1 MKTIDVKTK
10 TYTDSWKMMMKIL
23 DLKLVIMWEYQKYKN
38 IFAKRCTPNWLEKVF
53 IIKEVKNTVPW
64 TYLISDHNG
73 QGIFEAFYEKEMQTT
88 NQTEFRIEKVI
99 KKDTKL
105 YVIDIYLY
113 IIYIYVYLY
122 IYMCVC
128 VILIYY
134 IYYIYVKDES
144 IFPRPYQCS
153 GGNVNV

>member
-1 MKTIDVKTK
+1 
-10 TYTDSWKMMMKIL
+10 
-23 DLKLVIMWEYQKYKN
+23 
-38 IFAKRCTPNWLEKVF
+38 
-53 IIKEVKNTVPW
+53 
-64 TYLISDHNG
+64 
-73 QGIFEAFYEKEMQTT
+73 MQTT

>member
-10 TYTDSWKMMMKIL
+10 TYTDSWKMTMKIL

-38 IFAKRCTPNWLEKVF
+38 IFAKGCTPNWLEKVF
-53 IIKEVKNTVPW
+53 VIKEVKNTVPW

-73 QGIFEAFYEKEMQTT
+73 QGIFEAFYEKEMQIT
-88 NQTEFRIEKVI
+88 NQAEFRIEKVI

-113 IIYIYVYLY
+113 ITYICVSLHIYVCMCYTYILYVLY
-122 IYMCVC
+122 IC
-128 VILIYY
+128 
-134 IYYIYVKDES
+134 E
-144 IFPRPYQCS
+144 RW
-153 GGNVNV
+153 VNIS